1 MDFITENYLVK
12 VISKVHDKVGSEKV
26 NSINIQSRGIFMQPF
41 NLGFQESID
50 FQTLELAIIRYI
62 SY

>member
-26 NSINIQSRGIFMQPF
+26 NSINIQSRGIFMQLF
-41 NLGFQESID
+41 NLGFQEFIH
-50 FQTLELAIIRYI
+50 FQTLDFRAGNY
-62 SY
+62 